1 MFELIWNYCFVGFCW
16 LIFCDLFIQRM
27 PNNSVRLRY
36 LFLWPVTLTAF
47 LMGVYDAWRN
57 HKDDE

>member
-1 MFELIWNYCFVGFCW
+1 
-16 LIFCDLFIQRM
+16 M

-47 LMGVYDAWRN
+47 LMGLYDAWRN
-57 HKDDE
+57 HKDDEEY